1 MKERWQKQ
9 REKERTG
16 RRRKKISAHWAK
28 LFVLGK
34 HCNEKCEYWWDNREC
49 YITLY
54 EEEARKLI
62 ESLNGFNLKL
72 DFIDLEI
79 NQEAKVIRPYLI
91 ILDKRICVTCGSTLH
106 TIWWRYFTNS
116 LFVNSQEE
124 GAAGVSCAAGS
135 RKLNNDNKGC
145 VSWNNNIFNTGRYG
159 FCLPSGFALSEVSV
173 RFWRT
178 SLLYC
183 RWHWDVFAC
192 C

>member
-72 DFIDLEI
+72 DLIDWLR
-79 NQEAKVIRPYLI
+79 NKS
-91 ILDKRICVTCGSTLH
+91 GSKS
-106 TIWWRYFTNS
+106 Y
-116 LFVNSQEE
+116 Q
-124 GAAGVSCAAGS
+124 A
-135 RKLNNDNKGC
+135 
-145 VSWNNNIFNTGRYG
+145 IFNYLGQTHLCDMWIHTPYQLVAVFHQFVVCQQPRRRSSRR
-159 FCLPSGFALSEVSV
+159 LLRSWEQEVEQ
-173 RFWRT
+173 RQQR
-178 SLLYC
+178 LC
-183 RWHWDVFAC
+183 
-192 C
+192 

>member
-72 DFIDLEI
+72 DFIDWLR
-79 NQEAKVIRPYLI
+79 NKS
-91 ILDKRICVTCGSTLH
+91 GSKS
-106 TIWWRYFTNS
+106 Y
-116 LFVNSQEE
+116 Q
-124 GAAGVSCAAGS
+124 A
-135 RKLNNDNKGC
+135 
-145 VSWNNNIFNTGRYG
+145 IFNYLGQTHLCDMWIHTPYQLVAVFHQFVVCQQPRRRRSSRRLLR
-159 FCLPSGFALSEVSV
+159 CWEQEVEQ
-173 RFWRT
+173 RQQR
-178 SLLYC
+178 LC
-183 RWHWDVFAC
+183 
-192 C
+192 